1 MNYSS
6 SITDGVSSNIMVIGL
21 QELISEVQVF
31 AEKTGLG
38 TETAENF
45 IGDMFGPVAKSYSQR
60 FVPSAR
66 VLNYLSGANDTLQD

>member
-1 MNYSS
+1 
-6 SITDGVSSNIMVIGL
+6 MVIGL

-38 TETAENF
+38 TETAESF

-60 FVPSAR
+60 YVSSAGIIAHR
-66 VLNYLSGANDTLQD
+66 SGANIALQD

>member
-1 MNYSS
+1 MAKTFRSRACSKLLGNAADRNILVI
-6 SITDGVSSNIMVIGL
+6 ITDVFISNMMVIGL

-38 TETAENF
+38 TDTAETF

-60 FVPSAR
+60 
-66 VLNYLSGANDTLQD
+66 

>member
-1 MNYSS
+1 MFQNPVCSKLLGEPANRN
-6 SITDGVSSNIMVIGL
+6 IFGATNNTFNSNMMVIGL

-38 TETAENF
+38 TDTAETF

-60 FVPSAR
+60 
-66 VLNYLSGANDTLQD
+66 

>member
-1 MNYSS
+1 MI
-6 SITDGVSSNIMVIGL
+6 ITDVFISNMMVIGL

-38 TETAENF
+38 TDTAETF

-60 FVPSAR
+60 
-66 VLNYLSGANDTLQD
+66 